1 MSTFTRKN
9 QNTDDYFR
17 GGKHIPWW
25 AAGLS
30 IFATMLSSLTF
41 TGIPSK
47 AFAQDWV
54 YAVANLMI
62 PVTAIVAVYVA
73 MPFFR
78 HIDATSAY
86 EYLEKRFSRT
96 VRLFGSASF
105 ICFHIFRMAIVMS
118 LTGPSPCCCNTSYSY
133 AVRIT
138 DGCFEHCVL
147 YAWWY

>member
-1 MSTFTRKN
+1 MV
-9 QNTDDYFR
+9 
-17 GGKHIPWW
+17 GWI
-25 AAGLS
+25 S

-62 PVTAIVAVYVA
+62 SVTAVVAVYVA
-73 MPFFR
+73 MPF
-78 HIDATSAY
+78 SAY
-86 EYLEKRFSRT
+86 RCNQCLRILEKRFNRL

-118 LTGPSPCCCNTSYSY
+118 LTGLALAVATPLPPCS
-133 AVRIT
+133 
-138 DGCFEHCVL
+138 L
-147 YAWWY
+147 YY